1 MTLTENKKILLN
13 RIVSFAIGGLLV
25 FALMSFTVVNGAKA
39 ENARLSAALD
49 TSQYEAGRLLEDAK
63 AQFAAGDFTKAQDSL
78 KNLFE
83 NQPGSDE
90 SIEGKILFASVVKSQ
105 TAVDKRW
112 EEALPA
118 IREEWSNVMSAEL
131 RAKSDAERAELESSM
146 EKTIAD
152 AWEKAKPKVRTEW
165 ELEG

>member
-1 MTLTENKKILLN
+1 MTLSENGKILLN

-49 TSQYEAGRLLEDAK
+49 TSQYEAGRLLDDAK
-63 AQFAAGDFTKAQDSL
+63 VQFAAGDFTKAQDSL

-90 SIEGKILFASVVKSQ
+90 SAEGKILLASVIEAQ
-105 TAVDKRW
+105 TAADNRW
-112 EEALPA
+112 EDALPA
-118 IREEWSNVMSAEL
+118 LREEWSNAMRTEL
-131 RAKSDAERAELESSM
+131 RASLESSM

-152 AWEKAKPKVRTEW
+152 AWQKAMPKLRTEW

>member
-1 MTLTENKKILLN
+1 MTMTENRKILLN
-13 RIVSFAIGGLLV
+13 RIVSFGLGGLLV

-39 ENARLSAALD
+39 ENQRLSAALD

-78 KNLFE
+78 KDLFE
-83 NQPGSDE
+83 NQPGSEE
-90 SIEGKILFASVVKSQ
+90 SVEGKILLASVVEAQ
-105 TAVDKRW
+105 TAADNRW

-118 IREEWSNVMSAEL
+118 IRAEWSNVMSAEL

-152 AWEKAKPKVRTEW
+152 AWQKAMPKIRTEW